1 MDRSRAKYRIDRA
14 LKRMMYKSRKGTRSI
29 SPKAIRKTLIEEA
42 KAEEANCS
50 RNSSRQGLV
59 DNKNDKGCRI
69 IRNGGDCV
77 RLQSAYLI

>member
-1 MDRSRAKYRIDRA
+1 MDSSRAKYRIDRA
-14 LKRMMYKSRKGTRSI
+14 LKRMMYKSRKGMRSI
-29 SPKAIRKTLIEEA
+29 SPKAICKTLIEEA
-42 KAEEANCS
+42 EEADCS